1 MQAVVQGISR
11 PIADA
16 CEMFVCLLPP
26 TVDRLRFLLRGTKI
40 YQVLVSSPRPTEAE
54 RKQADKSTSQQA
66 PTYSYPLEGTW
77 PEHMQAPG
85 AHFWG
90 AFSMGPSQRW
100 ASYTPSSCLTL
111 GNPKNRS
118 DPISFLNLPQED
130 APLGG
135 DFPRQGHSPWSGL
148 LGVAGLIRGGGGHP
162 KRTDST

>member
-1 MQAVVQGISR
+1 MR
-11 PIADA
+11 
-16 CEMFVCLLPP
+16 CLSAFSLQLW
-26 TVDRLRFLLRGTKI
+26 TDSGF
-40 YQVLVSSPRPTEAE
+40 SSEAL
-54 RKQADKSTSQQA
+54 KSTRCWFPPLDPLRQRESRLTRA
-66 PTYSYPLEGTW
+66 LANRHPHTPYPLEGTW

-148 LGVAGLIRGGGGHP
+148 LGVAGLIRGGGGHR
-162 KRTDST
+162 KHTDST